1 MYLMVKEIDGEEIII
16 GTSNK
21 DISKAKPDVTL
32 YEIDDK
38 DFVPEMI
45 YSILEGFDEVE

>member
-1 MYLMVKEIDGEEIII
+1 MYLMVKEIDGEQVII

-21 DISKAKPDVTL
+21 DISRARPELTL

-38 DFVPEMI
+38 EFDVEMI
-45 YSILEGFDEVE
+45 YSKLDGFDEVE